1 MTTETPEPEPRYERF
16 CLAYPPGTVVFGRST
31 RTARPWDEVR
41 VTHPMAIVESLSTRG
56 YFFTSYSAAC
66 YSAFMNQPI
75 KSIKIAI
82 PHRLSRQEATRRL
95 QSGFA
100 DFRTQYASNLAQME
114 DRWTG
119 DHMDFKATAF
129 GQLITGRIDVR
140 DSSVDVEVDLPW
152 LFAVLAEKVKGQ
164 LQQAGQK
171 LLEKK

>member
-1 MTTETPEPEPRYERF
+1 VVTP
-16 CLAYPPGTVVFGRST
+16 
-31 RTARPWDEVR
+31 
-41 VTHPMAIVESLSTRG
+41 
-56 YFFTSYSAAC
+56 AC
-66 YSAFMNQPI
+66 YSPFMNPPI

-100 DFRTQYASNLAQME
+100 DFRKQYDASNLAQME

-164 LQQAGQK
+164 LQQAGHK

>member
-1 MTTETPEPEPRYERF
+1 
-16 CLAYPPGTVVFGRST
+16 
-31 RTARPWDEVR
+31 
-41 VTHPMAIVESLSTRG
+41 
-56 YFFTSYSAAC
+56 
-66 YSAFMNQPI
+66 MNPPI

-82 PHRLSRQEATRRL
+82 PHRLSRREATQRL
-95 QSGFA
+95 RSGFA
-100 DFRTQYASNLAQME
+100 DFRKQYASNLAQME

-129 GQLITGRIDVR
+129 GQSITGRIDVR
-140 DSSVDVEVDLPW
+140 DSTVDVEVDLPP

>member
-1 MTTETPEPEPRYERF
+1 MSLRELLRPSLYAGAH
-16 CLAYPPGTVVFGRST
+16 LASFICRVRALAAEAVYH
-31 RTARPWDEVR
+31 AR
-41 VTHPMAIVESLSTRG
+41 RG
-56 YFFTSYSAAC
+56 YSFTSYSAAC
-66 YSAFMNQPI
+66 YSPFMNRPI

-100 DFRTQYASNLAQME
+100 DFRKQYASNLAQME

-164 LQQAGQK
+164 LQQAGHK

>member
-1 MTTETPEPEPRYERF
+1 MN
-16 CLAYPPGTVVFGRST
+16 PPT
-31 RTARPWDEVR
+31 
-41 VTHPMAIVESLSTRG
+41 
-56 YFFTSYSAAC
+56 
-66 YSAFMNQPI
+66 

-82 PHRLSRQEATRRL
+82 PHRLSRQEATQRL

-100 DFRTQYASNLAQME
+100 DFRKQYASNLAQME

-129 GQLITGRIDVR
+129 GQSITGRIDVR
-140 DSSVDVEVDLPW
+140 DSSVDLEVDLPW
-152 LFAVLAEKVKGQ
+152 VFAVLAEKVKGQ